1 MFEPRYA
8 WKRSLRERLSRRSAL
23 TAAAAAFVLFYPI
36 YTVVESAITHGIHQT
51 GNLLIVDMKAMSDFN
66 MDQANG
72 ATADIPRYYRDL
84 DGKRVMLAGEMWL
97 PDTASG
103 PLDRFQ
109 LCYSI
114 SSCCFNGPPKV
125 QHFVKATVLPGH
137 DVEFTQGI
145 VNVVGT
151 LHVGVERGDGLVKS
165 VYRMDVEKV
174 Q

>member
-1 MFEPRYA
+1 LT
-8 WKRSLRERLSRRSAL
+8 WRSAL

-36 YTVVESAITHGIHQT
+36 YTVLESAISHGIHQA
-51 GNLLIVDMKAMSDFN
+51 GALLVVDMKAMSDFN
-66 MDQANG
+66 LDQSNG
-72 ATADIPRYYRDL
+72 STTDIPRYYRDL

-97 PDTASG
+97 PDSASG
-103 PLDRFQ
+103 PLGRFQ

-137 DVEFTQGI
+137 DVEYSQGI

-165 VYRMDVEKV
+165 VYRLDVENV
-174 Q
+174 QP